1 MAGTQNIQL
10 SDTKTKFDSQTV
22 EDGLLRVSEVAKF
35 LGLARSTVY
44 QLMDRGELPYAKIGR
59 ARRIPFN
66 AVIAFSNRSLVEGNP
81 TSETIAA
88 GGSQ

>member
-22 EDGLLRVSEVAKF
+22 GDGLLRVPEVAKF

-59 ARRIPFN
+59 SRRVPRRAVVGLAARSIQR
-66 AVIAFSNRSLVEGNP
+66 E
-81 TSETIAA
+81 TSRD
-88 GGSQ
+88 GGVHDA